1 MSMRQTTELFKVVP
15 DATEQLETADE
26 RRIEQN
32 GLTAEGNALERI
44 GYNHLRPF
52 GRPVRET
59 EITPARLDPHLV
71 TLYDFDPEAAA
82 QYQRLAVTLITG
94 AYKNPPLKRVLLV
107 SAHHSEG
114 RTCVTLNLAASLARA
129 RQRVLVVDSD
139 FMRPSVGRMLGVDSE
154 IGLAEALID
163 GIPPEYAV
171 TRLLPI
177 GFDILP
183 TRAQTENSSQLL
195 ASKDF
200 VGMLAALDANYDFI
214 LFDSAPL
221 LASSDAS
228 LIVLHTHATLLV
240 VRPGITTT
248 AQMGKAIAMLNED
261 TFYGVVLNR
270 VVS

>member
-1 MSMRQTTELFKVVP
+1 MRQTTELFKVVP
-15 DATEQLETADE
+15 EAAEQLETSNGRRAEHNGAVADE
-26 RRIEQN
+26 
-32 GLTAEGNALERI
+32 NALEKI
-44 GYNHLRPF
+44 PYNHQLRPF

-107 SAHHSEG
+107 SAHHGEG
-114 RTCVTLNLAASLARA
+114 RTCVALNLAASLARA

-183 TRAQTENSSQLL
+183 TRAQAENSAQLL

-248 AQMGKAIAMLNED
+248 AQMGKAISMLNEE